1 MLNHEARTRALLEV
15 GFLQKPTLRQRCDC
29 KEFRREAVLGS
40 MAREGE
46 GPQRER
52 KLVKVHL

>member
-1 MLNHEARTRALLEV
+1 MTLN
-15 GFLQKPTLRQRCDC
+15 LQKPTLRQRCDC

-40 MAREGE
+40 MVREGE